1 MNSPIV
7 IEQFAFIC
15 TFLLYSKDFERALFL
30 LSEGYCIC
38 NGVFTI
44 FREFFLF
51 AIYMYFMNMLL
62 VYVSVV
68 SIISLTGK
76 WLPEEE
82 KRLCDAVYE
91 LSGTK
96 QGNHCFTVADII
108 VFFVKYFHVS

>member
-1 MNSPIV
+1 
-7 IEQFAFIC
+7 
-15 TFLLYSKDFERALFL
+15 
-30 LSEGYCIC
+30 
-38 NGVFTI
+38 
-44 FREFFLF
+44 
-51 AIYMYFMNMLL
+51 MYFINMLL
-62 VYVSVV
+62 VYVSSV

-108 VFFVKYFHVS
+108 IVFFIKICSCFLSVKDINIYTDA

>member
-1 MNSPIV
+1 
-7 IEQFAFIC
+7 
-15 TFLLYSKDFERALFL
+15 
-30 LSEGYCIC
+30 
-38 NGVFTI
+38 
-44 FREFFLF
+44 
-51 AIYMYFMNMLL
+51 MYFMNMLL
-62 VYVSVV
+62 LHVSLI

-108 VFFVKYFHVS
+108 VFIVKICSCFLSVKDILTFMQMPKKIIAKINPSPFLLSCK

>member
-1 MNSPIV
+1 
-7 IEQFAFIC
+7 
-15 TFLLYSKDFERALFL
+15 
-30 LSEGYCIC
+30 
-38 NGVFTI
+38 
-44 FREFFLF
+44 
-51 AIYMYFMNMLL
+51 MYFMNMLL
-62 VYVSVV
+62 VHVSLI